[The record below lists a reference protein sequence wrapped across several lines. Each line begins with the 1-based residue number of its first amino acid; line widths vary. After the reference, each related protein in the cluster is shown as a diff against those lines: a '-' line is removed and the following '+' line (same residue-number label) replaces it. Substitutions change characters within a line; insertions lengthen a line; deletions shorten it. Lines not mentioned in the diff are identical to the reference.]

1 MVASISESNLSSTH
15 GLTAGRN
22 RLFIPVGDSYSQY
35 IWVIDKDEKGAVTR
49 EKSFGVRYVPLTDEP
64 SQEHA

>member
-1 MVASISESNLSSTH
+1 MC
-15 GLTAGRN
+15 GLTRYVS

-35 IWVIDKDEKGAVTR
+35 IWVIDKDEDGKVKR

-64 SQEHA
+64 TT

>member
-1 MVASISESNLSSTH
+1 MYLDLSGSRPPIIC
-15 GLTAGRN
+15 GLTRYVC

-35 IWVIDKDEKGAVTR
+35 IWVIDKDEDGKVKR

-64 SQEHA
+64 TT